1 MPKTKS
7 YEVNDVTKRFLD
19 TYDYLKDK
27 GIIKSKRD
35 FVQKIGVSPSIFT
48 EISKKRTNVG
58 IKVIQ
63 KTLQSFPQL
72 NPDWLITGEGEMLR
86 SGADERPASMVPA
99 PEGRGIPLVQAQ
111 ANAGHGNFDLAALA
125 KDVKEHY
132 VIPKFRHMNVDF
144 LIEITGNS
152 MAPKYY
158 SGDIVAVRRL
168 ENPNYI
174 QWNRP
179 HLIGTR
185 DQGLLVK
192 RILPGN
198 KKDHYTL
205 KSDNPDYPPF
215 EIPKSDITG
224 IGLIVGVIRAE

>member
-1 MPKTKS
+1 MQDEGIKNPPIKERILK
-7 YEVNDVTKRFLD
+7 FI
-19 TYDYLKDK
+19 DYK
-27 GIIKSKRD
+27 GISKSK
-35 FVQKIGVSPSIFT
+35 FSKITGIHPANFKGKGLKS
-48 EISKKRTNVG
+48 EIGGDKLNKILSH
-58 IKVIQ
+58 
-63 KTLQSFPQL
+63 FPEI
-72 NPDWLITGEGEMLR
+72 NPEWLITGEGEMLR